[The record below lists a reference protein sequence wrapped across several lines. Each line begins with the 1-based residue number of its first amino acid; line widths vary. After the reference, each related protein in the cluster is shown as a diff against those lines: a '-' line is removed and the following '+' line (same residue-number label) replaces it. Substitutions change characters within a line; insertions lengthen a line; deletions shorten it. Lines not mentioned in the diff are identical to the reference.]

1 MSKAP
6 ITKVPSPVGGGGLGW
21 GRLYR
26 TAMDALYRFCVIVA
40 GGALVLISAVI
51 PWGVFTRY
59 VLNSAASWPE
69 PMAILLTI
77 VLTFFGAAACYRAG
91 THMSVSVLVRV
102 MPLPLRRVI
111 EPFAEGLVALVG
123 LFMVIWGA
131 RLVDATWHQSIAEF
145 PSLSVGLTYLPI
157 PVGWRHNA
165 AVRCRAPADRAPAAG
180 RRTDAALRRVHS
192 RPMEI
197 LIVVG
202 TLLVCFALGVPIAY
216 ALGLGALAGAYW
228 IGIPLEAV
236 MLQVSSGVSKFAML
250 TIPFFVLA
258 GAIMAEGGMARRLVA
273 FANVLVGLVRVR
285 GGLSAVNVL
294 ATTFLSGIS
303 GSAVADTSAIGS
315 VMIPQMERTG
325 YPRVFATNVT
335 ISASVQAL
343 LVPPSHNAVIY
354 SLATG
359 GTISII
365 SLFMAGV
372 MPGLLLGAS
381 LVVLCLVIAYRNG
394 HPRGE
399 TVPLREAAKIA
410 IDALWGL
417 VTLAIILGGILGGIF
432 TAIEAGA
439 VACIWAFFVTMFI
452 YRDYRWRD
460 LPELIHRTMRTVA
473 MVMTLIAFASSVGYV
488 MALMQVPARVT
499 ALLLTLSSDKNVIL
513 FLINI
518 LLLVLGCLL
527 DMAPSILIVTPI
539 LLPVVM
545 KFGVDPVHFGMIML
559 LNLGIGLCHPPVGA
573 ILFVGCAVGRVTIE
587 QVVRE
592 IWPFY
597 GVMFFVLM
605 LVTYIPSVSL
615 WLPRILGL

>member
-1 MSKAP
+1 
-6 ITKVPSPVGGGGLGW
+6 
-21 GRLYR
+21 
-26 TAMDALYRFCVIVA
+26 
-40 GGALVLISAVI
+40 
-51 PWGVFTRY
+51 
-59 VLNSAASWPE
+59 
-69 PMAILLTI
+69 
-77 VLTFFGAAACYRAG
+77 
-91 THMSVSVLVRV
+91 
-102 MPLPLRRVI
+102 
-111 EPFAEGLVALVG
+111 
-123 LFMVIWGA
+123 
-131 RLVDATWHQSIAEF
+131 
-145 PSLSVGLTYLPI
+145 
-157 PVGWRHNA
+157 
-165 AVRCRAPADRAPAAG
+165 
-180 RRTDAALRRVHS
+180 
-192 RPMEI
+192 MEI

-273 FANVLVGLVRVR
+273 FANVLVGMARIR
-285 GGLSAVNVL
+285 GGLSVVNVL

-315 VMIPQMERTG
+315 VMIPQMEKTG
-325 YPRVFATNVT
+325 FPRVFATNLT
-335 ISASVQAL
+335 ITSSVQAL

-372 MPGLLLGAS
+372 VPGLLLGFS
-381 LVVLCLVIAYRNG
+381 LIILCLVFACRDN
-394 HPRGE
+394 HPRGQ
-399 TVPLREAAKIA
+399 TVAAKDAVRIT
-410 IDALWGL
+410 IDAAWGL
-417 VTLAIILGGILGGIF
+417 ITLVIILGGILGGIF

-452 YRDYRWRD
+452 YRDYRWTD
-460 LPELIHRTMRTVA
+460 LPVLLHRTLRTVA
-473 MVMTLIAFASSVGYV
+473 MVLTLIACASSVGYI
-488 MALMQVPARVT
+488 MALTQMPAKMT
-499 ALLLTLSSDKNVIL
+499 AFFLSISRNKYVIL

-518 LLLVLGCLL
+518 LLLVLGCLV
-527 DMAPSILIVTPI
+527 DMAPSILICTPI
-539 LLPVVM
+539 LLPVMVN
-545 KFGVDPVHFGMIML
+545 FGVDPVHFGMIMM

-573 ILFVGCAVGRVTIE
+573 ILFVGCAVGKVTIE
-587 QVVRE
+587 QVMRR

-615 WLPRILGL
+615 SLPHALGLK

>member
-1 MSKAP
+1 
-6 ITKVPSPVGGGGLGW
+6 
-21 GRLYR
+21 
-26 TAMDALYRFCVIVA
+26 
-40 GGALVLISAVI
+40 
-51 PWGVFTRY
+51 
-59 VLNSAASWPE
+59 
-69 PMAILLTI
+69 
-77 VLTFFGAAACYRAG
+77 
-91 THMSVSVLVRV
+91 
-102 MPLPLRRVI
+102 
-111 EPFAEGLVALVG
+111 
-123 LFMVIWGA
+123 
-131 RLVDATWHQSIAEF
+131 
-145 PSLSVGLTYLPI
+145 
-157 PVGWRHNA
+157 
-165 AVRCRAPADRAPAAG
+165 
-180 RRTDAALRRVHS
+180 
-192 RPMEI
+192 MEI

-273 FANVLVGLVRVR
+273 FANVLVGLVRIR

-381 LVVLCLVIAYRNG
+381 LVVLCLVLAYRNG

-399 TVPLREAAKIA
+399 TVPLRDAVIIA

-417 VTLAIILGGILGGIF
+417 VTLAIILGGILGGVF

-460 LPELIHRTMRTVA
+460 LPDLIHRTMRTVA

-513 FLINI
+513 FLINV

-573 ILFVGCAVGRVTIE
+573 ILLVGCAVGRVTIE

-592 IWPFY
+592 IWPLY

-605 LVTYIPSVSL
+605 LVTYLPSLSL
-615 WLPRILGL
+615 WLPRLMKL

>member
-1 MSKAP
+1 
-6 ITKVPSPVGGGGLGW
+6 
-21 GRLYR
+21 
-26 TAMDALYRFCVIVA
+26 
-40 GGALVLISAVI
+40 
-51 PWGVFTRY
+51 
-59 VLNSAASWPE
+59 
-69 PMAILLTI
+69 
-77 VLTFFGAAACYRAG
+77 
-91 THMSVSVLVRV
+91 
-102 MPLPLRRVI
+102 
-111 EPFAEGLVALVG
+111 
-123 LFMVIWGA
+123 
-131 RLVDATWHQSIAEF
+131 
-145 PSLSVGLTYLPI
+145 
-157 PVGWRHNA
+157 
-165 AVRCRAPADRAPAAG
+165 
-180 RRTDAALRRVHS
+180 
-192 RPMEI
+192 MEI

-372 MPGLLLGAS
+372 LPGLLLGAS
-381 LVVLCLVIAYRNG
+381 LVVLCLVLAYRNG

-399 TVPLREAAKIA
+399 TVPLREAVKIA
-410 IDALWGL
+410 VDALWGV

-460 LPELIHRTMRTVA
+460 LPELIHRTTRTVA

-615 WLPRILGL
+615 WLPRMLGL

>member
-1 MSKAP
+1 
-6 ITKVPSPVGGGGLGW
+6 
-21 GRLYR
+21 
-26 TAMDALYRFCVIVA
+26 
-40 GGALVLISAVI
+40 
-51 PWGVFTRY
+51 
-59 VLNSAASWPE
+59 
-69 PMAILLTI
+69 
-77 VLTFFGAAACYRAG
+77 
-91 THMSVSVLVRV
+91 
-102 MPLPLRRVI
+102 
-111 EPFAEGLVALVG
+111 
-123 LFMVIWGA
+123 
-131 RLVDATWHQSIAEF
+131 
-145 PSLSVGLTYLPI
+145 
-157 PVGWRHNA
+157 
-165 AVRCRAPADRAPAAG
+165 
-180 RRTDAALRRVHS
+180 
-192 RPMEI
+192 MEI

-372 MPGLLLGAS
+372 MPGLLLGAC
-381 LVVLCLVIAYRNG
+381 LVVLCLVLAYRNG
-394 HPRGE
+394 HPRGN
-399 TVPLREAAKIA
+399 TVPLREAVRIA

-460 LPELIHRTMRTVA
+460 LPELIHRTTRTVA

-499 ALLLTLSSDKNVIL
+499 ALLLTFSSDKNVIL

-539 LLPVVM
+539 LLPVVI

-597 GVMFFVLM
+597 GVMFLVLM

-615 WLPRILGL
+615 WLPRMLGL